1 MLNPIKKEIDRLA
14 HEILA
19 QDETASHS
27 AILEKVQEI
36 YKKLVLL
43 EHYQNQNNTT
53 EEEKQKQE
61 VIPVMETI
69 NELVTEL
76 PLEEESA
83 AIEDLF
89 ASVSNPVFVKKEQ
102 EETPLKE
109 HPVEATPT
117 TTEETLSKNL
127 NDVLGKGIQIGL
139 NDRLAF
145 IKNLFDDSAEDYQRV
160 ISQVQTMSSWEEA
173 LNFIDHMV
181 KPEYN
186 HWDGKEDF
194 EIRFYKC
201 LESNF

>member
-1 MLNPIKKEIDRLA
+1 MLNPIKKKIDRLA

-19 QDETASHS
+19 QDEAVSHVEL
-27 AILEKVQEI
+27 LEKVQEI

-43 EHYQNQNNTT
+43 EHYQDQNITP
-53 EEEKQKQE
+53 EDEKQKQE

-89 ASVSNPVFVKKEQ
+89 ASVSNPVFIKKEP
-102 EETPLKE
+102 EETPLDE
-109 HPVEATPT
+109 ISVEKPQRVA
-117 TTEETLSKNL
+117 EETLSKNL
-127 NDVLGKGIQIGL
+127 NDVLGKGAQIGL

-173 LNFIDHMV
+173 QSFIEQMV

-186 HWDGKEDF
+186 QWVGKEAF
-194 EIRFYKC
+194 ETRFYKC